1 MRGPAKFNPL
11 EAIQRATC
19 VGITI
24 GSEYDC
30 TLPLRSGVSE
40 QLLVGNLKD
49 IDTVTYSV
57 TPGEE
62 TVITDITMKS
72 GTAMYAF
79 DGVRA
84 SVKPQVNLVATDVT
98 VGFAHQ
104 VDFSVFE
111 VDSDQKVNLQGM
123 SAVKQF
129 AIYQNPKDVSLG
141 DAVWEVLGVN
151 AGMNTSVV
159 TRIPG
164 DSASG
169 GAYTVTLITPDTSSE
184 TGLPNS
190 FWDTDIPTTEA
201 KIDALLTPVP

>member
-1 MRGPAKFNPL
+1 MLAQTKFSPVQ
-11 EAIQRATC
+11 AIQRAVC

-30 TLPLRSGVSE
+30 TIPLKSGVAE
-40 QLLVGNLKD
+40 RLLVGNLKD
-49 IDTVTYSV
+49 IDTVVYSV
-57 TPGEE
+57 IPGEE
-62 TVITDITMKS
+62 TVIENIIMKS

-84 SVKPQVNLVATDVT
+84 SVKPQVNLIATDVT
-98 VGFAHQ
+98 VGFGHQ

-111 VDSDQKVNLQGM
+111 VDSSQKINLQGM

-141 DAVWEVLGVN
+141 DAVWEVLGIN
-151 AGMNTSVV
+151 AGMNTTVV

-164 DSASG
+164 DSATG
-169 GAYTVTLITPDTSSE
+169 GAYSVTLLTPDTSSE

-201 KIDALLTPVP
+201 LIDALTTPAP